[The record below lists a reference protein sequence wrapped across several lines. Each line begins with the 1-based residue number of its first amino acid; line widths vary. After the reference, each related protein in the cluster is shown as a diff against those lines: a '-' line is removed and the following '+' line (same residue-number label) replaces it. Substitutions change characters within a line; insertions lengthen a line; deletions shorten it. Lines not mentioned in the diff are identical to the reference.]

1 MKHLLAKTTSHIL
14 GSACESHCRIYN
26 MALESMMFLVINN
39 PTLLQDL
46 AAGKGT
52 VLGVMGINNILQ
64 PGVMGHT

>member
-1 MKHLLAKTTSHIL
+1 
-14 GSACESHCRIYN
+14 
-26 MALESMMFLVINN
+26 MALESMMFLMINN

-52 VLGVMGINNILQ
+52 VLAVMGINNILQ